1 MVRRARRDE
10 NGLVKRTVKNLRKMK
25 LLKKIGVFLSILG
38 AMSVLALGFYLTTN
52 NIYFIDGNP
61 ADFSLYGWGGMLI
74 VWLAGFWQWRK
85 GNSFLITFAAQL
97 AVVCFA
103 LDCWRLLIFAY
114 SPEMRPWV
122 KGIIWG
128 EAAFLLLSLC
138 LRNGMLALVTL
149 PAWFLAWQGGSIVLQ
164 FFMPNAQM
172 FAVALGILF
181 LGLTMQFLLKRWKV
195 LLLLLA
201 IISGGMFL
209 WHWYN
214 LPGIHFYE
222 AKVKEPAEDVK
233 VSVVVPVY
241 NGERFLKQCLD
252 SIRRQTLKDIEI
264 ICVNDGSTDGSAEI
278 LAEYAA
284 HDARFKIITQEN
296 KYIGAARNAGIS
308 AAQGEYIGFVD
319 QDDTVSAD
327 YFEDLYRTAK
337 AYDAD
342 VAIAGNVFQNTT
354 MGYKRRISN
363 KDDLFV
369 KQNKVIEPMA
379 KNVSNLRKF
388 VWDRIYRRSFLE
400 KYKVSSSLYRILY
413 EDYYFFM
420 SVMVNNPKIVAA
432 ENAEYYFRRYHVSE
446 SHGRKPVY
454 NSDIISLFKD
464 VDNLIV
470 QAGKDKEKDWTDF
483 AKEMRERYMLN
494 YYENILDEDKAL
506 MREQYKEFYPDD
518 GFDFDKEL
526 EKQREKRREPKE
538 GTDNTAAGEKEGADG
553 RKAPDIVTGDEEET
567 DGREAS
573 VSEKNAA

>member
-61 ADFSLYGWGGMLI
+61 ADFSLYGWGGMFA
-74 VWLAGFWQWRK
+74 VWAAGVWQWRK

-97 AVVCFA
+97 AVVCFV

-128 EAAFLLLSLC
+128 EAALLLLSLC

-327 YFEDLYRTAK
+327 YFEDLYQTAK

-354 MGYKRRISN
+354 RGYKRRISN
-363 KDDLFV
+363 EDDLFV
-369 KQNKVIEPMA
+369 KQNKVIEPRAM
-379 KNVSNLRKF
+379 NVSRLRIF

-420 SVMVNNPKIVAA
+420 SVMTHNPKIVAA

-446 SHGRKPVY
+446 SHGRKRRFS
-454 NSDIISLFKD
+454 NDLFSLFKD
-464 VDNLIV
+464 VDKLII
-470 QAGKDKEKDWTDF
+470 QTGKDKEKDWTDF

-506 MREQYKEFYPDD
+506 MREQYKKFYPDD
-518 GFDFDKEL
+518 GFDFDKALE
-526 EKQREKRREPKE
+526 EKQNKLKE
-538 GTDNTAAGEKEGADG
+538 GTDNTAAGRQKKPAGN
-553 RKAPDIVTGDEEET
+553 R
-567 DGREAS
+567 AS
-573 VSEKNAA
+573 VSEKDAA

>member
-1 MVRRARRDE
+1 MVRRARHDE

-61 ADFSLYGWGGMLI
+61 ADFSLYGWGGMFA
-74 VWLAGFWQWRK
+74 VWAAGVWQWRK

-128 EAAFLLLSLC
+128 EAVFLLLSLC

-172 FAVALGILF
+172 FAIALGILF

-241 NGERFLKQCLD
+241 NGERFFEAVFGQY
-252 SIRRQTLKDIEI
+252 SQT
-264 ICVNDGSTDGSAEI
+264 
-278 LAEYAA
+278 
-284 HDARFKIITQEN
+284 DA
-296 KYIGAARNAGIS
+296 
-308 AAQGEYIGFVD
+308 
-319 QDDTVSAD
+319 
-327 YFEDLYRTAK
+327 
-337 AYDAD
+337 
-342 VAIAGNVFQNTT
+342 
-354 MGYKRRISN
+354 
-363 KDDLFV
+363 
-369 KQNKVIEPMA
+369 
-379 KNVSNLRKF
+379 
-388 VWDRIYRRSFLE
+388 
-400 KYKVSSSLYRILY
+400 
-413 EDYYFFM
+413 
-420 SVMVNNPKIVAA
+420 
-432 ENAEYYFRRYHVSE
+432 
-446 SHGRKPVY
+446 
-454 NSDIISLFKD
+454 
-464 VDNLIV
+464 
-470 QAGKDKEKDWTDF
+470 
-483 AKEMRERYMLN
+483 ERY
-494 YYENILDEDKAL
+494 
-506 MREQYKEFYPDD
+506 
-518 GFDFDKEL
+518 
-526 EKQREKRREPKE
+526 
-538 GTDNTAAGEKEGADG
+538 
-553 RKAPDIVTGDEEET
+553 
-567 DGREAS
+567 
-573 VSEKNAA
+573 

>member
-1 MVRRARRDE
+1 ME
-10 NGLVKRTVKNLRKMK
+10 KMK
-25 LLKKIGVFLSILG
+25 LLKRFGVFLSILG

-52 NIYFIDGNP
+52 NIYFIGGRP
-61 ADFSLYGWGGMLI
+61 TDFSLYGWGGMLA
-74 VWLAGFWQWRK
+74 VWAVGVWQWRK

-97 AVVCFA
+97 AVVCFV

-128 EAAFLLLSLC
+128 EAAFLV
-138 LRNGMLALVTL
+138 LALYLRRKALVLTATA
-149 PAWFLAWQGGSIVLQ
+149 AWFLAWQGGSIVLQ

-172 FAVALGILF
+172 FAVALGILL
-181 LGLTMQFLLKRWKV
+181 LGLTMQFLLKRWKF
-195 LLLLLA
+195 LLLLPV
-201 IISGGMFL
+201 IISGGIFL
-209 WHWYN
+209 WHWYS
-214 LPGIHFYE
+214 LPGIRFYE
-222 AKVKEPAEDVK
+222 AKVREPAEDVN

-252 SIRRQTLKDIEI
+252 SIRRQTLKNIEI
-264 ICVNDGSTDGSAEI
+264 ICVNDGSTDGSAKI

-296 KYIGAARNAGIS
+296 KYIGAARNAGI
-308 AAQGEYIGFVD
+308 AAAKGEYVGFID

-506 MREQYKEFYPDD
+506 MREQYKEFYPDG

-526 EKQREKRREPKE
+526 EKQREKRHEPKE

-553 RKAPDIVTGDEEET
+553 RRAPDIVTGDEEET